1 MKALQLIIPLV
12 LLVFLMPVESE
23 AQVRRNRRTVVV
35 TTNTNKRQV
44 RRVTRRQVRR
54 IHRRNRFRT
63 FRTLPAGT
71 RTVVYRN
78 VNYYP
83 VRGVYY
89 VRRNGVYVRRL
100 PPRGFRVAAL
110 TGTLVRLS
118 VRGTPYVYSEGVFY
132 KEVNNEYELVAPPE
146 GAVVEELPEEVE
158 EVLLEDMT
166 AYELYDTLYA
176 KTDEGYEV
184 MGTLEDFEKD

>member
-23 AQVRRNRRTVVV
+23 AQVRRNRTTVVV
-35 TTNTNKRQV
+35 ATTANKRQV
-44 RRVTRRQVRR
+44 RRVTRRQIRR

-71 RTVVYRN
+71 RAVVYRN
-78 VNYYP
+78 VSYYP

-89 VRRNGVYVRRL
+89 VHRNGVYVRRL

-118 VRGTPYVYSEGVFY
+118 VRGMPYVYSEGVFY
-132 KEVNNEYELVAPPE
+132 REVNNEYELVAPPE

-176 KTDEGYEV
+176 KTDEGFEV
-184 MGTLEDFEKD
+184 IGTLENLEQD

>member
-1 MKALQLIIPLV
+1 MKALQLIIPVV
-12 LLVFLMPVESE
+12 LLVSLMPVESE
-23 AQVRRNRRTVVV
+23 AQVRRNRTTVVV
-35 TTNTNKRQV
+35 ATTANKRQV

-63 FRTLPAGT
+63 FRTLPLGT
-71 RTVVYRN
+71 RAVVYRN
-78 VNYYP
+78 VSYYP

-89 VRRNGVYVRRL
+89 VRRNGLYVRRL

-132 KEVNNEYELVAPPE
+132 REVNNEYELVAPPE

-176 KTDEGYEV
+176 KTDEGFEV
-184 MGTLEDFEKD
+184 IGTLEDLEQD

>member
-1 MKALQLIIPLV
+1 MKRLRFIIPL
-12 LLVFLMPVESE
+12 LLFVWLAPEASE

-35 TTNTNKRQV
+35 TTNANKRQV
-44 RRVTRRQVRR
+44 RRITRRQVRR

-63 FRTLPAGT
+63 YRTLPVGT
-71 RTVVYRN
+71 RAVVFRN

-89 VRRNGVYVRRL
+89 VRRGGVYIRQL
-100 PPRGFRVAAL
+100 PPRGFRVATL
-110 TGTLVRLS
+110 SGSLVRLS
-118 VRGTPYVYSEGVFY
+118 VRGNPYIYAEGVFY
-132 KEVNNEYELVAPPE
+132 RELDNAYELVAPPE
-146 GAVVEELPEEVE
+146 GALIEELPEGVE

-176 KTDEGYEV
+176 KTEEGYEV
-184 MGTLEDFEKD
+184 IGTLEDFE

>member
-1 MKALQLIIPLV
+1 MKALQLIIPFL
-12 LLVFLMPVESE
+12 LLVFLIPVESE

-35 TTNTNKRQV
+35 TTKANKRQV
-44 RRVTRRQVRR
+44 RRITRRQVRR

-63 FRTLPAGT
+63 FRTLPVGT
-71 RTVVYRN
+71 RRVVYRN

-100 PPRGFRVAAL
+100 PPPGFRVAAL

-132 KEVNNEYELVAPPE
+132 RELNNEYELVAPPE
-146 GAVVEELPEEVE
+146 GAILEELPEEVE

-176 KTDEGYEV
+176 KTEEGYEV
-184 MGTLEDFEKD
+184 IGTLEDFEKE

>member
-1 MKALQLIIPLV
+1 MKALQFIIPFL
-12 LLVFLMPVESE
+12 LLVFLLPVESE

-35 TTNTNKRQV
+35 TTKANKRQV
-44 RRVTRRQVRR
+44 RRITRRQARR

-63 FRTLPAGT
+63 FRTLPVGT
-71 RTVVYRN
+71 RAVVYRN

-89 VRRNGVYVRRL
+89 VRRGGVYVRHL

-132 KEVNNEYELVAPPE
+132 REVNNEYELVAPPE
-146 GAVVEELPEEVE
+146 GAVIEELPEEVE

-176 KTDEGYEV
+176 KTEEGYEV
-184 MGTLEDFEKD
+184 IGTLEDFEKE